1 MDFDQPSFKPPNK
14 QDQRTRDKTEPAS
27 DCNVFIEP
35 KPEKKPKLSKV
46 FYRKFLSNSFL
57 LYYINRIITVHNL
70 NTLELSML
78 SIPNFLFHFF
88 VFQQS
93 IFAYA
98 HSPVCPFSGPKFC
111 CDLNLVSESDRLVIM
126 IITVHC
132 T

>member
-88 VFQQS
+88 FF
-93 IFAYA
+93 IN
-98 HSPVCPFSGPKFC
+98 PFLLMLTRLSAPFL
-111 CDLNLVSESDRLVIM
+111 DLNFVAI
-126 IITVHC
+126 
-132 T
+132 